1 MAAELQWHS
10 RVREKGSHVAF
21 CPLRAAAAHWEQ
33 AGGGGERGG
42 AACPC
47 PCSTSWSKLR
57 QAERRRDVT
66 HFEDLP

>member
-33 AGGGGERGG
+33 ERRGGGGKEGVLRVLVLAQPAG
-42 AACPC
+42 AN
-47 PCSTSWSKLR
+47 
-57 QAERRRDVT
+57 
-66 HFEDLP
+66 

>member
-33 AGGGGERGG
+33 AGGGGEEGVLRVLVLAQPAG
-42 AACPC
+42 AN
-47 PCSTSWSKLR
+47 
-57 QAERRRDVT
+57 
-66 HFEDLP
+66 